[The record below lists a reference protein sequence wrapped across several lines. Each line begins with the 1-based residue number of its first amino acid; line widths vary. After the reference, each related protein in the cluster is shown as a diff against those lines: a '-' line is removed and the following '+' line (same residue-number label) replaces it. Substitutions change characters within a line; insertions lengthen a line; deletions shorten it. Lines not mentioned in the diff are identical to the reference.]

1 MKIGIMG
8 AIGAG
13 KDTVGN
19 MIADKLELDK
29 LRFAAPIK
37 NITRNVFEFDFDD
50 RAHKEV
56 VIPFTDGM
64 KNVAIG
70 ACMLEYTTTLQSYM
84 GTKGFYKL
92 LNKAREVLIPLT
104 EVSPR
109 TFQQLVGTEI
119 FRAIDPDVWLQPV
132 LGSEGV
138 VCTDVR
144 FVNEACLFDKIVV
157 VLNPRVAPLATDTHA
172 SEQFLKSLLESNHD
186 KYPCKLGELHSSGLV
201 STHQVFGHTCDLYVI
216 YNAYSMTRLDEIV
229 NTIIADWK

>member
-8 AIGAG
+8 AMGAG
-13 KDTVGN
+13 KDTVGD

-29 LRFAAPIK
+29 IRFAAPIK

-56 VIPFTDGM
+56 AIPFTDGM
-64 KNVAIG
+64 KNAAIG
-70 ACMLEYTTTLQSYM
+70 ACMLEYTTTLKNYL
-84 GTKGFYKL
+84 GFEGFQQL
-92 LNKAREVLIPLT
+92 LNKAREVIIPLT

-172 SEQFLKSLLESNHD
+172 SEQFLKSLLESNHG
-186 KYPCKLGELHSSGLV
+186 KYPCKLGELRSSGHV
-201 STHQVFGHTCDLYVI
+201 AKYFKRDVYVI